1 MLEVTGLT
9 KTFGSFQ
16 AVKGVNFA
24 IEKGRCTALLGPN
37 GAGKTTTL
45 RMLTGLLEPSGGS
58 IAYRDG
64 KQVTATRP
72 ENYRQ
77 LIGYLPQMPSFYN
90 WMSGLE
96 YVVYA
101 GRLCGLTTADAK
113 KQAKLLLERVGLEQ
127 AAKRK
132 IGGYSGGMRQRLGLA
147 QALVH
152 EPRLLVMDEPVS
164 ALDPIGRRE
173 VLSLLQELKSE
184 MTILFSTHVLHDAEE
199 LCDDIIIIREGE
211 VALSGSLQQV
221 QQQYRQPI
229 IEVRLEEEGT
239 TGKQKLESWLSAAK
253 AAVSTASGK
262 PLFEQIEKR
271 ERLILFTAQQ
281 LDEGRQWLME
291 HLTRNQL
298 KISKLEVGHSS
309 LEQLFM
315 KVVSER

>member
-9 KTFGSFQ
+9 KAFGSFQ
-16 AVKGVNFA
+16 AVKGINFS

-58 IAYRDG
+58 IAYREG

-72 ENYRQ
+72 EDYRQ

-90 WMSGLE
+90 WMNGME

-101 GRLCGLTTADAK
+101 GRLCGLSTAEAK
-113 KQAKLLLERVGLEQ
+113 KKAGLLLKRVGLEQ

-221 QQQYRQPI
+221 QQQHRQPI
-229 IEVRLEEEGT
+229 IEVRLEGEGSE
-239 TGKQKLESWLSAAK
+239 GKQKLESWLRAAE
-253 AAVSTASGK
+253 AAVSSVSGK
-262 PLFEQIEKR
+262 PLFDNIEKQ

-315 KVVSER
+315 RVVSER